1 MKAKSNNMN
10 YDEKS
15 EVKNENHENMLKKK
29 ERLIQIYLVMYG
41 LLLRCTQNF
50 DKTAQTISFF
60 ILIYFLIY
68 AIRYYIAITT
78 KDDKVEISLIR
89 SLPRMEAINNYAEVI
104 SRLFGFTI
112 TIYVSQTIHFS
123 SNVQQIPLF
132 TNIQELSLVFAAS
145 LYYILYRIAT
155 HSYILRK
162 VFKISE
168 VRKKYVAGFS
178 LIFFYGLS
186 MLIEVSLH
194 IPHNIIFINII
205 MVLSAISLAYIMT
218 KSLKIN

>member
-1 MKAKSNNMN
+1 MKANSNNMN
-10 YDEKS
+10 YEEKS
-15 EVKNENHENMLKKK
+15 EVKNENQGSKLQKK
-29 ERLIQIYLVMYG
+29 ERLIQIYIVMYG
-41 LLLRCTQNF
+41 LLLRCTQSF
-50 DKTAQTISFF
+50 DKTAQTLSLF

-78 KDDKVEISLIR
+78 QDDKVAISLIR
-89 SLPRMEAINNYAEVI
+89 SLPKMEAINNYAEVI

-112 TIYVSQTIHFS
+112 AIYVSQTIHS
-123 SNVQQIPLF
+123 PSNVQQISLF
-132 TNIQELSLVFAAS
+132 ANMQELSLVVAVS

-155 HSYILRK
+155 NSYVLRK
-162 VFKISE
+162 VFTISK

-186 MLIEVSLH
+186 MLIQATLH
-194 IPHNIIFINII
+194 IPYNIFFINII

-218 KSLKIN
+218 KSLKID